1 MTTQR
6 PEDVY
11 DYMPAEPGYSPV
23 VRAFKVSDFEDPVQ
37 IGKGKYVDHTTRRV
51 CVHAHALSAT
61 LLLHRASCTQHRD
74 SIIYAATC
82 YKLGGKV
89 VALKVYERSKLSS
102 SKMRAI
108 RREISI
114 MNYVTQKK
122 YGLWG
127 GWVLVGGVGSFSRG
141 GDDGGMG
148 GACSPPC
155 CATQSVVYP
164 RYCATHCLTADHTH
178 YAGFHGPFNFMV
190 SCVRMTTFVW

>member
-1 MTTQR
+1 MTTHAD
-6 PEDVY
+6 DVY
-11 DYMPAEPGYSPV
+11 DYMPAEPGYSPT

-37 IGKGKYVDHTTRRV
+37 IGKGK
-51 CVHAHALSAT
+51 CVAACRWCLTCAPPSLA
-61 LLLHRASCTQHRD
+61 HRD

-122 YGLWG
+122 YAK
-127 GWVLVGGVGSFSRG
+127 S
-141 GDDGGMG
+141 
-148 GACSPPC
+148 
-155 CATQSVVYP
+155 
-164 RYCATHCLTADHTH
+164 
-178 YAGFHGPFNFMV
+178 
-190 SCVRMTTFVW
+190 SCRW

>member
-37 IGKGKYVDHTTRRV
+37 IGKGKYVGWGRQRGLCCTQG
-51 CVHAHALSAT
+51 AHARRT
-61 LLLHRASCTQHRD
+61 THRD

-122 YGLWG
+122 YVLGVDLCLRG
-127 GWVLVGGVGSFSRG
+127 SWVGDVLPSVNRCDDDSDAGTHPHNNTSGS
-141 GDDGGMG
+141 
-148 GACSPPC
+148 
-155 CATQSVVYP
+155 
-164 RYCATHCLTADHTH
+164 
-178 YAGFHGPFNFMV
+178 HGPSSFMA
-190 SCVRMTTFVW
+190 SCVRMITFVS

>member
-1 MTTQR
+1 MSTHV
-6 PEDVY
+6 EDVY
-11 DYMPAEPGYSPV
+11 DYMPAEPGYSPT

-37 IGKGKYVDHTTRRV
+37 IGKGKYVDRWKQWWPR
-51 CVHAHALSAT
+51 
-61 LLLHRASCTQHRD
+61 CTFSHRD

-122 YGLWG
+122 CV
-127 GWVLVGGVGSFSRG
+127 VLLIWQCISNNTQLHPQDSMDHPVSRRH
-141 GDDGGMG
+141 
-148 GACSPPC
+148 
-155 CATQSVVYP
+155 V
-164 RYCATHCLTADHTH
+164 
-178 YAGFHGPFNFMV
+178 
-190 SCVRMTTFVW
+190 